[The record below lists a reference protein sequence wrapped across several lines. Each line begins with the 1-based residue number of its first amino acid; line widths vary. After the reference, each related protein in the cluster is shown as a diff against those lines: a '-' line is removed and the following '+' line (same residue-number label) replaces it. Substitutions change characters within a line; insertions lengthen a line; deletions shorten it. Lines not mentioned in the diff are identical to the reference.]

1 MLYLTSS
8 KIAAEFLNSLNI
20 LHISLQIH
28 VQLIFPKKDC
38 FSRHSAPTEH
48 VVI

>member
-20 LHISLQIH
+20 LDISLQIH

-48 VVI
+48 VVV